1 MKKRVFSIILAA
13 ILIVSVCA
21 VFAACGNKADTKAT
35 TAPTT
40 AATAAAATTPAAD
53 NNNAG
58 NNAVQQN
65 NGAQQNNDA
74 QQNSNDAAQQSA
86 EGAEESD
93 KTAATS
99 AVYTGE
105 SAMTMQQAMDSVI
118 NYVGLEDGQSA
129 QYGEK
134 IAIPDGSVW
143 HNVMI
148 MDKNG
153 ELVASY
159 YISDASGVIKTVT
172 ELEAYAYN

>member
-65 NGAQQNNDA
+65 NDA

-86 EGAEESD
+86 EGTEESGN
-93 KTAATS
+93 TAATS
-99 AVYTGE
+99 AEYKGE

-134 IAIPDGSVW
+134 LQLPDGSIW

-153 ELVASY
+153 ELAASY
-159 YISDASGVIKTVT
+159 YISDASGVIKTVA

>member
-40 AATAAAATTPAAD
+40 AATATAATTPAAD

-58 NNAVQQN
+58 NNAV
-65 NGAQQNNDA
+65 QQNNDA

-99 AVYTGE
+99 AEYKGE

-159 YISDASGVIKTVT
+159 YISDASGVIKTTT